1 MNSMKNYW
9 LKPVSAEASEIHT
22 RYGATQFATR
32 KMITVAFLASLSAIF
47 QSMGGLLPGIGY
59 LISPLAT
66 APIVLCTILSV
77 GSGLTA
83 YLLAM
88 LLVFFIQPSELI
100 VFPFTTGLLGLGI
113 GGSLLYLKLRLPAVI
128 AGSFSLWAGILLLL
142 YVFRFPVLGP
152 AVSSTVSLSTIS
164 IVYVFSLFYSW
175 LWVEISRYLI
185 TKISKGLLE

>member
-1 MNSMKNYW
+1 MNPMKNYW
-9 LKPVSAEASEIHT
+9 LNSVCAEVSEINT
-22 RYGATQFATR
+22 RFGAVEYATR
-32 KMITVAFLASLSAIF
+32 KMITVAFLAALSAIF

-83 YLLAM
+83 YSLTIVLL
-88 LLVFFIQPSELI
+88 FFIQPSELI

-113 GGSLLYLKLRLPAVI
+113 GGSLLYLKIRLPAVV

-152 AVSSTVSLSTIS
+152 AVSSSFSLSTIA

-175 LWVEISRYLI
+175 LWVEISRYFI
-185 TKISKGLLE
+185 KKISKGIT

>member
-1 MNSMKNYW
+1 MNPMKNYW
-9 LKPVSAEASEIHT
+9 LKPVCAEVSEINT
-22 RYGATQFATR
+22 RFGAVEYATR

-113 GGSLLYLKLRLPAVI
+113 GGSLLYLKLRLPTVI

-152 AVSSTVSLSTIS
+152 AASSTVSLSTIS

-185 TKISKGLLE
+185 MKISKGLLE